1 MLALRRLRGHTTKAA
16 LDPAGGLRVPGAPM
30 RGPPLERYH
39 ARVAAGEMEGD
50 AAQTAV
56 VERLDVL
63 AAILKTWRP
72 KRSGFIAHM
81 FSSRAEVPRGL
92 YIHGAVGRGKTV
104 LMDLFF
110 RAVEFEPKRRL
121 HFHEFMA
128 EVHDLLAEARHTV
141 EGDPIP
147 HVAASIARRAQ
158 LLCFDELHIT
168 DVADAMILARLFKK
182 LFDAQVV
189 LVATSN
195 VAPRELYKNG
205 LQRENFLPF
214 VDLIEERLDVV
225 ELSAAKDYR
234 LDRLSGQQ
242 LYFTPLDELA
252 RRALSAAFTRMTG
265 VWNGAPVTLDN
276 KGRSLRV
283 PQAARGVAR
292 FTFADLC
299 EQPLGAQDYLAFA
312 RAFHTIIIEAI
323 PVMGPEKRNE
333 ARRFINLIDTL
344 YDNHIGLIA
353 SAEAEPDKLYVAG
366 DGVPLFQRTVSRLME
381 MRTEAYLASRAARND

>member
-1 MLALRRLRGHTTKAA
+1 
-16 LDPAGGLRVPGAPM
+16 M
-30 RGPPLERYH
+30 RGSPLERYR
-39 ARVAAGEMEGD
+39 ARIAAGEMEGD

-63 AAILKTWRP
+63 AETLRTWKP
-72 KRSGFIAHM
+72 KRSGFIAQM
-81 FSSRAEVPRGL
+81 FASRTEIPEGL

-110 RAVEFEPKRRL
+110 SAVEFEPKRRL
-121 HFHEFMA
+121 HFHEFMG
-128 EVHDLLAEARHTV
+128 EVHELLAEARHAV

-158 LLCFDELHIT
+158 LLCFDELHVT
-168 DVADAMILARLFKK
+168 DVADAMILGRLFKK
-182 LFDAQVV
+182 LFDAEVV

-195 VAPRELYKNG
+195 VAPRDLYKNG
-205 LQRENFLPF
+205 LQRDGFLSF
-214 VDLIEERLDVV
+214 ISLLEERLDVV
-225 ELSAAKDYR
+225 ELTAAKDYR
-234 LDRLSGQQ
+234 LDRLSGQS
-242 LYFTPLDELA
+242 LYFAPLDEAA
-252 RRALSAAFTRMTG
+252 RRAISAAFTRMTG
-265 VWNGAPVTLDN
+265 VWNGAPMKLSN
-276 KGRSLRV
+276 NGRSLHV

-299 EQPLGAQDYLAFA
+299 EQPLGAQDYLTFA

-366 DGVPLFQRTVSRLME
+366 DGTALFERTISRLME
-381 MRTEAYLASRAARND
+381 MRTEDYLASRSKRAD

>member
-1 MLALRRLRGHTTKAA
+1 
-16 LDPAGGLRVPGAPM
+16 
-30 RGPPLERYH
+30 
-39 ARVAAGEMEGD
+39 MEGD

-63 AAILKTWRP
+63 AATLETWRP
-72 KRSGFIAHM
+72 KRSGRIAQM
-81 FSSRAEVPRGL
+81 FASRMEVPRGL

-128 EVHDLLAEARHTV
+128 EVHELLAEARHTV

-147 HVAASIARRAQ
+147 HVAASIARRSQ
-158 LLCFDELHIT
+158 LLCFDELHVT
-168 DVADAMILARLFKK
+168 DIADAMIVGRLFKK

-195 VAPRELYKNG
+195 VAPGELYRNG
-205 LQRENFLPF
+205 LQRDNFLPF
-214 VDLIEERLDVV
+214 IALIEERMDVM
-225 ELSAAKDYR
+225 ELAAAKDYR
-234 LDRLSGQQ
+234 LERLSGQS
-242 LYFTPLDELA
+242 LYFSPLDEAA
-252 RRALSAAFTRMTG
+252 RRAISAAFTRMTG
-265 VWNGAPVTLDN
+265 VWNGQPVTLDA
-276 KGRSLRV
+276 KGRTLRV

-292 FTFADLC
+292 FTFHDLC
-299 EQPLGAQDYLAFA
+299 EQPLGANDYRMFA
-312 RAFHTIIIEAI
+312 RAFHTIIIEGI

-344 YDNHIGLIA
+344 YDNRTGLIA
-353 SAEAEPDKLYVAG
+353 SAEAEPDKLYVSG
-366 DGVPLFQRTVSRLME
+366 DGAALFERTVSRLME
-381 MRTEAYLASRAARND
+381 MRTEAYLEARAMRSV

>member
-1 MLALRRLRGHTTKAA
+1 
-16 LDPAGGLRVPGAPM
+16 M
-30 RGPPLERYH
+30 RGPPLERYK

-50 AAQTAV
+50 AAQSAV
-56 VERLDVL
+56 VERLDAL
-63 AAILKTWRP
+63 ATTLSTWRP
-72 KRSGFIAHM
+72 KRSGLISQM
-81 FSSRAEVPRGL
+81 FASRVEVPRGI
-92 YIHGAVGRGKTV
+92 YIHGGVGRGKTM

-121 HFHEFMA
+121 HFHEFMG
-128 EVHDLLAEARHTV
+128 EVHDLLNEARHTV

-158 LLCFDELHIT
+158 LLCFDEFHVT
-168 DVADAMILARLFKK
+168 DIADAMILGRLFKK

-195 VAPRELYKNG
+195 VAPAELYRNG
-205 LQRENFLPF
+205 LQRDGFLPCIA
-214 VDLIEERLDVV
+214 LIEERMDVL
-225 ELSAAKDYR
+225 ELVAAKDYR
-234 LDRLSGQQ
+234 LERLTGQT
-242 LYFTPLDELA
+242 LYFSPLDEAA
-252 RRALSAAFTRMTG
+252 RRAISAAFTRMTG
-265 VWNGAPVTLDN
+265 VWKGAAMTLAA
-276 KGRSLRV
+276 KGRILRV

-299 EQPLGAQDYLAFA
+299 TQPLGTGDYLTFA

-323 PVMGPEKRNE
+323 PVLGPEQRNE

-344 YDNHIGLIA
+344 YDNRIGLIA

-366 DGVPLFQRTVSRLME
+366 DGAHLFERTVSRLME
-381 MRTEAYLASRAARND
+381 MRTEGYLQARANRSV

>member
-1 MLALRRLRGHTTKAA
+1 
-16 LDPAGGLRVPGAPM
+16 M
-30 RGPPLERYH
+30 RGPPLERYR

-56 VERLDVL
+56 VERLDLL

-72 KRSGFIAHM
+72 KRSGFIAQM
-81 FSSRAEVPRGL
+81 FSTRAEVPQGL
-92 YIHGAVGRGKTV
+92 YIHGAVGRGKTM

-121 HFHEFMA
+121 HFHEFIA
-128 EVHDLLAEARHTV
+128 EVHDLLSEARHAV
-141 EGDPIP
+141 EDDPIP

-158 LLCFDELHIT
+158 LLCFDELHVT
-168 DVADAMILARLFKK
+168 DVADAMILTRLFKK

-195 VAPRELYKNG
+195 VAPCDLYRDG

-214 VDLIEERLDVV
+214 ISLLEERMDVV
-225 ELSAAKDYR
+225 ELTAAKDYR
-234 LDRLSGQQ
+234 LDRLSGQP
-242 LYFTPLDELA
+242 LYFTPLDEPA
-252 RRALSAAFTRMTG
+252 RRAVNAAFTRMTG
-265 VWNGAPVTLDN
+265 VWNGAPMTLDN

-299 EQPLGAQDYLAFA
+299 EQPLGAQDYLTLA

-323 PVMGPEKRNE
+323 PVMGPEQRNE

-366 DGVPLFQRTVSRLME
+366 DGTPLFERTISRLME
-381 MRTEAYLASRAARND
+381 MRTEAYLASRSKRHG